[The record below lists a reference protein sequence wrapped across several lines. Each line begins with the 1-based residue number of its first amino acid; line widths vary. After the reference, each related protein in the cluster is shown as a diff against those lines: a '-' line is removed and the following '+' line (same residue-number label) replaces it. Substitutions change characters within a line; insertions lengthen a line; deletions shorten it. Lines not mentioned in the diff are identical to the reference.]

1 MPGRTSSVEKVKLR
15 IGNLAK
21 AVLITGQAYQNP
33 KDALNEFVSNAADA
47 YAENGRRGERIRIVL
62 RRKGVRNTIAIE
74 DFGRGMS
81 PDRLREV
88 ARNLFESTKS
98 SDPRTIGEKAIGLLA
113 FQQLGSR
120 CDIASR
126 AHDALDTYVLRL
138 ERAKTTALIEGV
150 PKQRARATP
159 GTTVYLHDLDPD
171 VLRILTRRRVADYLR
186 KRRGA
191 ALARGDY
198 IIEVQEGRTSEIVT
212 PEEPDGIRLEIPSRQ
227 TLWGR
232 IEFALYVASTAD
244 RARGVAIV
252 GRGGTTIVDD
262 IREVEEFEG
271 EPWSSDRVS
280 GMISFDALQQTAGR
294 RALLRDRE
302 AFPVFVDT
310 VRSVEVAVKRTLDRV
325 AREVDE
331 QTQERL
337 ADAVRRIFGK
347 VLRELSD
354 LENPMRTLV
363 GTTIGDGALTFAP
376 IDTERRE
383 RDDGSNGAASDVASF
398 PDPFPPPEE
407 PTDTTEEPPRHAS
420 GEGGRSR
427 NLPTALPDP
436 NPDGVRS
443 RYDPDERA
451 VYYNDQHADYL
462 LVKEDEAS
470 LLDYLSTLVAKELVV
485 YNNPRAEPGE
495 LAEEIVRML
504 VRVRRHMPRSSP
516 RQARRS

>member
-1 MPGRTSSVEKVKLR
+1 MPRRAPASAEKVKLR

-47 YAENGRRGERIRIVL
+47 YADAGERGERIRIVL
-62 RRKGVRNTIAIE
+62 RRKGARKTIAVE
-74 DFGRGMS
+74 DFGPGMS

-88 ARNLFESTKS
+88 ARNLFESAKS

-120 CDIASR
+120 CDIVSR
-126 AHDALDTYVLRL
+126 AHDAIDTYVLRL
-138 ERAKTTALIEGV
+138 ERAKATALIERV

-159 GTTVYLHDLDPD
+159 GTTVYLHDLDPE
-171 VLRILTRRRVADYLR
+171 VLRILTRRRVVDYLR

-212 PEEPDGIRLEIPSRQ
+212 PEEPDGIRLEIPARH

-244 RARGVAIV
+244 RARSVAVV

-262 IREVEEFEG
+262 IREIEEFEG

-280 GMISFDALQQTAGR
+280 GMVSFDALQQTAGR
-294 RALLRDRE
+294 RALLRDRD
-302 AFPVFVDT
+302 AFPVFVDA
-310 VRSVEVAVKRTLDRV
+310 VRSVEIAVTRTLERV

-331 QTQERL
+331 RTQERL

-363 GTTIGDGALTFAP
+363 GTTVGDGAFAFHE
-376 IDTERRE
+376 IVENVENEAGRNGRA
-383 RDDGSNGAASDVASF
+383 SNETSL
-398 PDPFPPPEE
+398 PDPLPGSEDA
-407 PTDTTEEPPRHAS
+407 TDATEEAPPHAS
-420 GEGGRSR
+420 GEGGRTRS
-427 NLPTALPDP
+427 LPTVLPDP
-436 NPDGVRS
+436 YPDGVRS
-443 RYDPDERA
+443 RYDPEDRV

-462 LVKEDEAS
+462 LVKEDETS

-504 VRVRRHMPRSSP
+504 VRVRRHMPR
-516 RQARRS
+516 RR